1 MDVEGL
7 AVTSVRDKLARC
19 PHLEPQ
25 IDIGDKTPS
34 TDGHIIIYSDKR
46 RRKSDSPRRIYVQVK
61 GATFKEGATRP
72 TGAYQISRADL
83 KTYLEL
89 SGCLF
94 FVVTM
99 TKSGRK
105 RKVHYALLN
114 PFRIHEILSE
124 MRPDQDSVAVRLKK
138 FPGTTEKI
146 ERIIHLATEM
156 KVQRPQLGFDASVLD
171 SVSEISIHGLKKID
185 LSQPQEFDGTSSG
198 FAIFMKSHGGA
209 ITPLPGLF
217 SIMPQ
222 EYAGEPFPGSFSS
235 NGVTFASPTRQRI
248 DADTVDL
255 HLSAGLTF
263 RLTKQPKGLS
273 GQVKI
278 TASDNLE
285 ERYRDLKFYLGC
297 LEKQAITIDGERI
310 AFEGTADSNSKEFV
324 EHYRFLE
331 RVMILMEVL
340 GIDAGLI
347 SMDML
352 DDKRTRQLAIL
363 NKALVE
369 GQDVEG
375 HYESAGRL
383 LQPIGPY
390 NIQLLCVPGETSNNW
405 RILDVFKAGELRE
418 HRVWVGSPDGTP
430 STPYDLL
437 NDEELGRCL
446 NLHLDH
452 VVRWY
457 ADLESTS
464 ATFSLANVTVL
475 RLIAAADSTEER
487 KEGLLSAAN
496 ELNEWL
502 IEEDGE
508 RTHHIVNRLQII
520 ARRGLLSPEERSYA
534 RRLRRESTTLPG
546 NTGNNVAAS
555 CSILLGQMEEAED
568 AVQRMSGE
576 DQELFK
582 TWPIWHLSKNG
593 YQDKIIQ
600 LNASALPI
608 SQEH

>member
-7 AVTSVRDKLARC
+7 AVTYVSDRLRRC
-19 PHLEPQ
+19 PHLQAQ

-46 RRKSDSPRRIYVQVK
+46 KRKSDSPRRIYVQVK
-61 GATFKEGATRP
+61 GVTFKEGTTRP
-72 TGAYQISRADL
+72 SGTFRISRADL

-105 RKVHYALLN
+105 RKAHYVLLN

-124 MRPDQDSVAVRLKK
+124 MKPTQKSVAVELEK
-138 FPGTTEKI
+138 FPTDPDKI
-146 ERIIHLATEM
+146 EGVIQLATTM
-156 KVQRPQLGFDASVLD
+156 KKQQPDLGFDPSVLNNL
-171 SVSEISIHGLKKID
+171 SEISIHSLKKID
-185 LSQPQEFDGTSSG
+185 FSRPQELDGVSG
-198 FAIFMKSHGGA
+198 KFAVFMKSHSGA

-217 SIMPQ
+217 SITPQ
-222 EYAGEPFPGSFSS
+222 EYVGEPLSGSFSS
-235 NGVTFASPTRQRI
+235 NGVTFSDPIRQRI
-248 DADTVDL
+248 DADTIEL

-285 ERYRDLKFYLGC
+285 ERYQDLKFYLGC
-297 LEKQAITIDGERI
+297 LENQTITIDGTPT
-310 AFEGTADSNSKEFV
+310 AFEGTADSNSEEFV
-324 EHYRFLE
+324 EHYHFLE
-331 RVMILMEVL
+331 RVMILLEVL

-352 DDKRTRQLAIL
+352 DDKRTRQLAVL

-369 GQDVEG
+369 GQEVEG
-375 HYESAGRL
+375 DYESAGRL

-390 NIQLLCVPGETSNNW
+390 NIQLLCVPGEAANTW
-405 RILDVFKAGELRE
+405 RILDVFKVGELRN
-418 HRVWVGSPDGTP
+418 HKVWVGSPEGMP
-430 STPYDLL
+430 STPYDML
-437 NDEELGRCL
+437 NDEELGKCL
-446 NLHLDH
+446 NLHIDQL
-452 VVRWY
+452 VQWY
-457 ADLESTS
+457 EDLEPVST
-464 ATFSLANVTVL
+464 TFSFANMTVL
-475 RLIAAADSTEER
+475 RLIAAADSAEER
-487 KEGLLSAAN
+487 ADELLSAAN
-496 ELNEWL
+496 KLNEWL
-502 IEEDGE
+502 IKEDGE

-520 ARRGLLSPEERSYA
+520 ARGGLLSPEERSQA
-534 RRLRRESTTLPG
+534 RRLRNESFALPG

-568 AVQRMSGE
+568 ALQRMSAE

-593 YQDKIIQ
+593 YQDKMNQ
-600 LNASALPI
+600 VNTSALP
-608 SQEH
+608 SS